1 MDNSHSAPLSAT
13 TSPSKKSRKS
23 SRLSAVFVRQ
33 VKAPGR
39 YCDGDGLCLVVDP
52 SGASRWVLRIQAS
65 GKRCDIGL
73 GGSKCV
79 SLADARERA
88 QDIRRKVRAGGDPLS
103 VGRRERAG
111 MRNFQDF
118 AATVHASHLGSWRN
132 GKHTDQW
139 LATLENY
146 VFPSIGT
153 IGVDNIEP
161 SDILKVLLPIWTTK
175 PETARRVMQRIRV
188 VLDHAIAAG
197 YRSADNPCRVAAIGL
212 PKQSREVKHFAA
224 IPYKEVPDFL
234 PLVRADKCETVV
246 KLALEF
252 LILTAGRSGEVRGAR
267 KVEVDLRGETWTIPA
282 HRMKSGREHIV
293 PLSPSALDIVRL
305 ALDIDPENELLF
317 ASNRSSTGMLSD
329 MAFTMVLR
337 RLRPGITAHG
347 FRSSFR
353 DWCGEE
359 TDFSGE
365 VAEMALAHT
374 ISSKVEAAYRRGNLL
389 QKRKQMMEAWA
400 AFVLSGK

>member
-1 MDNSHSAPLSAT
+1 M
-13 TSPSKKSRKS
+13 
-23 SRLSAVFVRQ
+23 Q
-33 VKAPGR
+33 
-39 YCDGDGLCLVVDP
+39 
-52 SGASRWVLRIQAS
+52 
-65 GKRCDIGL
+65 
-73 GGSKCV
+73 
-79 SLADARERA
+79 
-88 QDIRRKVRAGGDPLS
+88 
-103 VGRRERAG
+103 
-111 MRNFQDF
+111 NFKDF
-118 AATVHASHLGSWRN
+118 AKTVHASHLDSWRN

-139 LATLENY
+139 FTTLENY

-153 IGVDNIEP
+153 MGVDKIEQ

-197 YRSADNPCRVAAIGL
+197 HRSADNPCRIAAIGL
-212 PKQSREVKHFAA
+212 PKQSRDVKHFAA
-224 IPYKEVPDFL
+224 IPYKEIPDFL
-234 PLVRADKCETVV
+234 PLLRADKCETII

-252 LILTAGRSGEVRGAR
+252 LILTAGRSGEVRGA
-267 KVEVDLRGETWTIPA
+267 KKAEVDLRSGIWTIPA

-293 PLSPSALDIVRL
+293 PLSPSTLDIIRR
-305 ALDIDPENELLF
+305 ALDIDPEDDLLF
-317 ASNRSSTGMLSD
+317 ASKRSRDGMLSD

-374 ISSKVEAAYRRGNLL
+374 ISSKVEAAYRRGTLL
-389 QKRKQMMEAWA
+389 QRRRQMMEAWT
-400 AFVLSGK
+400 AFVLSGN